1 VRIRLLTGLIV
12 VALAGACITP
22 SIPIPPPQP
31 TAMTFSV
38 NAADG
43 TSTFFYAPDPHYP
56 NAKVYVY
63 NADLGEGII
72 TTARPNGSV
81 GPTAPFPAVIGNQVV
96 VTFEMPEDSVSA
108 CVRVTEGTPTGLDV
122 CF

>member
-1 VRIRLLTGLIV
+1 MRIRLLTGLIV

-31 TAMTFSV
+31 SAMTFTV

-43 TSTFFYAPDPHYP
+43 NATFAYAPSEHYA

-63 NADLGEGII
+63 NADLGEGLI

-81 GPTAPFPAVIGNQVV
+81 GPTAPFPAMVGNQVV
-96 VTFEMPEDSVSA
+96 ITFETSEDTVSA
-108 CVRVTEGTPTGLDV
+108 CVRVTEGTPTALDV
-122 CF
+122 CY